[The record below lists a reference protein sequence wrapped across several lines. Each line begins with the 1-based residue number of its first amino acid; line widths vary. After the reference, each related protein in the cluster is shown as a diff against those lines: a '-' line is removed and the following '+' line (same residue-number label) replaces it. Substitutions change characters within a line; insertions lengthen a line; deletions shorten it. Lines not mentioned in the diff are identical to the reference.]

1 MSQRQLRPIYED
13 SQAYET
19 NNETSDAT
27 DEFEDILVPD
37 EMQHV
42 MPSVP
47 QKSKLGFPRLNLMQ
61 LPGPRTDDLIGGMTR
76 LNVENG
82 W

>member
-1 MSQRQLRPIYED
+1 MYED
-13 SQAYET
+13 SQAHET

-27 DEFEDILVPD
+27 DEFENILVPD

-47 QKSKLGFPRLNLMQ
+47 EK
-61 LPGPRTDDLIGGMTR
+61 
-76 LNVENG
+76 
-82 W
+82 